1 MVIILNR
8 LGRNGLAMLHGPL
21 IIVSLNHRKLSQ
33 RGQFLTLT

>member
-21 IIVSLNHRKLSQ
+21 IIA
-33 RGQFLTLT
+33 TL